1 MITRD
6 QVLHWASEA
15 SVTLTR
21 AQEVCQV
28 AQNYLQETEFE
39 LHNRLATAIDT
50 SHDMVLAL
58 QEQSKVM
65 EQIVKVVSLQKL
77 DDDDTES
84 KIANLHRQLAR
95 LKRSVSDLE
104 STVVPS
110 YLLRQLTNTAN
121 ESVID
126 GDKED
131 ENKTLKD
138 FISLTSI
145 ELLEDNAQT
154 YVKNSSAIR
163 KWRTKVII
171 DIIGRA
177 NLYKKQANRLA
188 LQYENEATGI
198 IVETSVGIRTEG
210 SAFALRSLAETIDKE
225 NKSLET
231 ELVALLELLTNHYD
245 QCNRALGLP
254 WSNEEA
260 LAVHREGLQV
270 LEGDARDLPGVY
282 KEVSTVQE
290 IIENNKNR
298 AAKYLSSKLPPFE
311 KIVNGSRNL
320 LDTIRNFKCKTV
332 PQLFATIAKTN
343 DILQNYVINGET
355 ISSGDPLES
364 YIIAINELCNHYER
378 FSHIYAE
385 NYLAELRFRVN
396 DYPQNFIARIS
407 DFLNGEL
414 DDFRRK
420 ETQRRAQWVK
430 QYGEYIPNE
439 FILPDEVPSVVQVI
453 TNIDDI
459 ETADIVDNH
468 KALEVTV
475 DGNRGSSNLG

>member
-1 MITRD
+1 ML
-6 QVLHWASEA
+6 QWASEA

-28 AQNYLQETEFE
+28 AQNYLQETDFE
-39 LHNRLATAIDT
+39 LHDRLATAIDT

-65 EQIVKVVSLQKL
+65 EQIVKVVSVQKM
-77 DDDDTES
+77 DDDGIELKVTNFQQQS
-84 KIANLHRQLAR
+84 AR
-95 LKRSVSDLE
+95 LKRNVSVLE
-104 STVVPS
+104 STVVPN
-110 YLLRQLTNTAN
+110 YLLRQVPNTNG
-121 ESVID
+121 SIID
-126 GDKED
+126 GDKENG
-131 ENKTLKD
+131 NKTLKD

-163 KWRTKVII
+163 KWRTKAII

-177 NLYKKQANRLA
+177 NLYKKQASRLA

-225 NKSLET
+225 NKSLEA
-231 ELVALLELLTNHYD
+231 ELVSLLELLTNHYD

-260 LAVHREGLQV
+260 LAVHHEGLQV

-282 KEVSTVQE
+282 KEVCTVQE
-290 IIENNKNR
+290 IIENNRNR

-311 KIVNGSRNL
+311 KIVHGSRNL
-320 LDTIRNFKCKTV
+320 LDTIREFKCRTV
-332 PQLFATIAKTN
+332 PQLFATIARTN
-343 DILQNYVINGET
+343 ELLQSYVINGET

-364 YIIAINELCNHYER
+364 YIMAISDLCDHYEQ
-378 FSHIYAE
+378 FAHIYAE
-385 NYLAELRFRVN
+385 NYLAELRYRVN
-396 DYPQNFIARIS
+396 DYPQSFIAKIS

-459 ETADIVDNH
+459 ETADMADNH
-468 KALEVTV
+468 KALEGTI
-475 DGNRGSSNLG
+475 DRNRGSPNPG

>member
-1 MITRD
+1 ML
-6 QVLHWASEA
+6 QWASEA

-39 LHNRLATAIDT
+39 LHDRLATAIDT

-65 EQIVKVVSLQKL
+65 EQIVKVVSVQKM
-77 DDDDTES
+77 DDDGIELKVTNFQQQS
-84 KIANLHRQLAR
+84 AR
-95 LKRSVSDLE
+95 LKRNVSVLE
-104 STVVPS
+104 STVVPN
-110 YLLRQLTNTAN
+110 YLLRQVPNTNG
-121 ESVID
+121 SIID
-126 GDKED
+126 GDKENG
-131 ENKTLKD
+131 NKTLKD

-163 KWRTKVII
+163 KWRTKAII

-177 NLYKKQANRLA
+177 NLYKKQASRLA

-231 ELVALLELLTNHYD
+231 ELVSLLELLTNHYD

-260 LAVHREGLQV
+260 LAVHHEGLQV

-282 KEVSTVQE
+282 KEVCTVQE
-290 IIENNKNR
+290 IIENNRNR

-311 KIVNGSRNL
+311 KIVHGSRNL
-320 LDTIRNFKCKTV
+320 LDTIREFKCRTV
-332 PQLFATIAKTN
+332 PQLFATIARTN
-343 DILQNYVINGET
+343 ELLQSYVINGET

-364 YIIAINELCNHYER
+364 YIMAISDLCDHYEQ
-378 FSHIYAE
+378 FAHIYAE
-385 NYLAELRFRVN
+385 NYLAELRYRVN
-396 DYPQNFIARIS
+396 DYPQSFIAKIS

-459 ETADIVDNH
+459 ETADMADNH
-468 KALEVTV
+468 KALEGTI
-475 DGNRGSSNLG
+475 DRNRGSPNPG

>member
-1 MITRD
+1 ML
-6 QVLHWASEA
+6 QWASEA

-39 LHNRLATAIDT
+39 LHDRLATAIDT

-65 EQIVKVVSLQKL
+65 EQIVKVVSVQKM
-77 DDDDTES
+77 DDDGIELKVTNFQQQS
-84 KIANLHRQLAR
+84 AR
-95 LKRSVSDLE
+95 LKRNVSVLE
-104 STVVPS
+104 STVVPN
-110 YLLRQLTNTAN
+110 YLLRQVPNTNG
-121 ESVID
+121 SIID
-126 GDKED
+126 GDKENG
-131 ENKTLKD
+131 NKTLKD

-163 KWRTKVII
+163 KWRTKAII

-177 NLYKKQANRLA
+177 NLYKKQASRLA

-231 ELVALLELLTNHYD
+231 ELVSLLELLTNHYD

-260 LAVHREGLQV
+260 LAVHHEGLQV

-282 KEVSTVQE
+282 KEVCTVQE
-290 IIENNKNR
+290 IIENNRNR

-311 KIVNGSRNL
+311 KIVHGSRNL
-320 LDTIRNFKCKTV
+320 LDTIREFKCRTV
-332 PQLFATIAKTN
+332 PQLFATIARTN
-343 DILQNYVINGET
+343 ELLQSYVINGET

-364 YIIAINELCNHYER
+364 YIMAISDLCDHYEQ
-378 FSHIYAE
+378 FAHIYAE
-385 NYLAELRFRVN
+385 NYLAELRYRVN
-396 DYPQNFIARIS
+396 DYPQSFIAKIS

-439 FILPDEVPSVVQVI
+439 FILPNEVPSVVQVI

-459 ETADIVDNH
+459 ETADMADNH
-468 KALEVTV
+468 KALEGTI
-475 DGNRGSSNLG
+475 DRNRGSPNPG

>member
-6 QVLHWASEA
+6 QVLQWASEA

-28 AQNYLQETEFE
+28 AQNYLQETDFE
-39 LHNRLATAIDT
+39 LHDRLATAIDT
-50 SHDMVLAL
+50 SHDMVSAL

-65 EQIVKVVSLQKL
+65 EQIVKVVSVQKM
-77 DDDDTES
+77 DDDGIELKVTNFQQQS
-84 KIANLHRQLAR
+84 AR
-95 LKRSVSDLE
+95 LKRNVSVLE
-104 STVVPS
+104 STVVPN
-110 YLLRQLTNTAN
+110 YLLRQVPNTNG
-121 ESVID
+121 SIID
-126 GDKED
+126 GDKENG
-131 ENKTLKD
+131 NKTLKD

-163 KWRTKVII
+163 KWRTKAII

-177 NLYKKQANRLA
+177 NLYKKQASRLA
-188 LQYENEATGI
+188 SQYENEATGI

-210 SAFALRSLAETIDKE
+210 SAFASRSLAETIDKE

-231 ELVALLELLTNHYD
+231 ELVSLLESLTNHYD

-260 LAVHREGLQV
+260 LAVHHEGLQV

-282 KEVSTVQE
+282 KEVCTVQE
-290 IIENNKNR
+290 IIENNRNR

-311 KIVNGSRNL
+311 KIVHGSRNL
-320 LDTIRNFKCKTV
+320 LDTIREFKCRTV
-332 PQLFATIAKTN
+332 PQSFATIARTN
-343 DILQNYVINGET
+343 ELLQSYVINGET

-364 YIIAINELCNHYER
+364 YIMAISDLCDHYEQ
-378 FSHIYAE
+378 FAHIYAE
-385 NYLAELRFRVN
+385 NYLAELRYRVN
-396 DYPQNFIARIS
+396 DYPQSFIAKIS

-459 ETADIVDNH
+459 ETADMADNH
-468 KALEVTV
+468 KASEGTL
-475 DGNRGSSNLG
+475 DRNRGSPNPG

>member
-6 QVLHWASEA
+6 QVLQWVSEA
-15 SVTLTR
+15 SSTLTK

-28 AQNYLQETEFE
+28 AQNYLQETEYE

-65 EQIVKVVSLQKL
+65 EQIMKVVNLQKI
-77 DDDDTES
+77 DDDGTES
-84 KIANLHRQLAR
+84 KIANLQQQLAR
-95 LKRSVSDLE
+95 LKRNVSVLE
-104 STVVPS
+104 STDVPK
-110 YLLRQLTNTAN
+110 YLLRKNPAN
-121 ESVID
+121 VS

-131 ENKTLKD
+131 GNKTLKD

-154 YVKNSSAIR
+154 YVKNNSAIR
-163 KWRTKVII
+163 KWRTEVIT

-177 NLYKKQANRLA
+177 NLYKKQASRLA
-188 LQYENEATGI
+188 MQYEDEATGI

-260 LAVHREGLQV
+260 LAVHHEGLQV

-282 KEVSTVQE
+282 KEVCTVQE
-290 IIENNKNR
+290 IIENNRNR
-298 AAKYLSSKLPPFE
+298 ATKYLSSKLPPFE

-320 LDTIRNFKCKTV
+320 LDTIRDFKCKIV

-343 DILQNYVINGET
+343 EILQNYVLNGES
-355 ISSGDPLES
+355 IFSGDPLES
-364 YIIAINELCNHYER
+364 YILAINELCDHYER

-385 NYLAELRFRVN
+385 NYLAELRYRVN
-396 DYPQNFIARIS
+396 DYPQNFIAKIS

-414 DDFRRK
+414 DEYRRK

-459 ETADIVDNH
+459 ESADIVDNH
-468 KALEVTV
+468 KALEVTI

>member
-1 MITRD
+1 ML
-6 QVLHWASEA
+6 QWASEA

-21 AQEVCQV
+21 AQKVCQV

-39 LHNRLATAIDT
+39 LHDRLATAIDT

-65 EQIVKVVSLQKL
+65 EQIVKVVSVQKM
-77 DDDDTES
+77 DDDGIELKVTNFQQQS
-84 KIANLHRQLAR
+84 AR
-95 LKRSVSDLE
+95 LKRNVSVLE
-104 STVVPS
+104 STVVPN
-110 YLLRQLTNTAN
+110 YLLRQVPNTNG
-121 ESVID
+121 SIID
-126 GDKED
+126 GDKENG
-131 ENKTLKD
+131 NKTLKD

-163 KWRTKVII
+163 KWRTKAII

-177 NLYKKQANRLA
+177 NLYKKQASRLA

-231 ELVALLELLTNHYD
+231 ELVSLLELLTNHYD

-260 LAVHREGLQV
+260 LAVHHEGLQV

-282 KEVSTVQE
+282 KEVCTVQE
-290 IIENNKNR
+290 IIENNRNR

-311 KIVNGSRNL
+311 KIVHGSRNL
-320 LDTIRNFKCKTV
+320 LDTIREFKCRTV
-332 PQLFATIAKTN
+332 PQLFATIARTN
-343 DILQNYVINGET
+343 ELLQSYVINGET

-364 YIIAINELCNHYER
+364 YIMAISDLCDHYEQ
-378 FSHIYAE
+378 FAHIYAE
-385 NYLAELRFRVN
+385 NYLAELRYRVN
-396 DYPQNFIARIS
+396 DYPQSFIAKIS

-459 ETADIVDNH
+459 ETADMADNH
-468 KALEVTV
+468 KALEGTI
-475 DGNRGSSNLG
+475 DRNRGSPNPG

>member
-6 QVLHWASEA
+6 QVLQWVSEA
-15 SVTLTR
+15 SSTLTK

-28 AQNYLQETEFE
+28 AQNYLQETEYE

-65 EQIVKVVSLQKL
+65 EQIVKVVNLQKI
-77 DDDDTES
+77 DDDGTES
-84 KIANLHRQLAR
+84 KIANLQQQLAR
-95 LKRSVSDLE
+95 LKRNVSVLE
-104 STVVPS
+104 STDVPK
-110 YLLRQLTNTAN
+110 YLLRKNPAN
-121 ESVID
+121 VS

-131 ENKTLKD
+131 GNKTLKD

-154 YVKNSSAIR
+154 YVKNNSAIR
-163 KWRTKVII
+163 KWRTEVIT

-177 NLYKKQANRLA
+177 NLYKKQASRLA
-188 LQYENEATGI
+188 MQYEDEATGI

-260 LAVHREGLQV
+260 LAVHHEGLQV

-282 KEVSTVQE
+282 KEVCTVQE
-290 IIENNKNR
+290 IIENNRNR
-298 AAKYLSSKLPPFE
+298 ATKYLSSKLPPFE

-320 LDTIRNFKCKTV
+320 LDTIRDFKCKIV

-343 DILQNYVINGET
+343 EILQNYVLNGES

-364 YIIAINELCNHYER
+364 YILAINELCDHYER

-385 NYLAELRFRVN
+385 NYLAELRYRVN
-396 DYPQNFIARIS
+396 DYPQNFIAKIS

-414 DDFRRK
+414 DEYRRK

-459 ETADIVDNH
+459 ESADIVDSH
-468 KALEVTV
+468 KALEVTI